1 MDYPVAGLKKYIHI
15 THTQTHTICMYVH
28 MFICSYVCIYVRV
41 HTHLHTETNLK
52 PLMHPEIPTES
63 GERRHDRN
71 TQFRA
76 CPTSETP
83 IWQHQHPR
91 ARNLHVN
98 FLAHV
103 HVHAGRLA
111 CHLSSA
117 SGCTCMC
124 MHMQVDAHAC
134 QHLTGVAPRRSP
146 YIIYPR
152 NAVESRSAV
161 DAGQFR

>member
-1 MDYPVAGLKKYIHI
+1 
-15 THTQTHTICMYVH
+15 MY
-28 MFICSYVCIYVRV
+28 ICSYVHMYVYTCVYTHTYTQRQILSLLCIR
-41 HTHLHTETNLK
+41 K
-52 PLMHPEIPTES
+52 FPLS

-124 MHMQVDAHAC
+124 MHMHVDAHAC

-146 YIIYPR
+146 YTIYPR